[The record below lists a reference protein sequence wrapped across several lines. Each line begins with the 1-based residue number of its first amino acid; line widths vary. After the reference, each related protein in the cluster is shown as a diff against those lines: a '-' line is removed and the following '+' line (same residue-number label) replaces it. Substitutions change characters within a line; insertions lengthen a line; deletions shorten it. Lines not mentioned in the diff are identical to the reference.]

1 MDSLTCLP
9 QHPVSHG
16 LPFPSTLAIC
26 EPHKSSQKRPHQ
38 KSLQIHHQNHQL
50 RFHFQTNELLGQRSL
65 SAPCVP
71 WNLHQL
77 SLSTWRRRKIPQKG
91 GIRFKPKLESQQIT
105 PWSSSPYISS
115 HTGIEAGP
123 IWGIHVCICT
133 WICRCICNCILYLYL
148 YQQRSWGWPY
158 LRHLRLLC

>member
-50 RFHFQTNELLGQRSL
+50 RFHFQTNELLGQRSS
-65 SAPCVP
+65 SALCVP
-71 WNLHQL
+71 WNLHHWALDAGEKSPRKGELDL
-77 SLSTWRRRKIPQKG
+77 SLNWNPSRLLHGLHHHIYPPTQELR
-91 GIRFKPKLESQQIT
+91 LALS
-105 PWSSSPYISS
+105 
-115 HTGIEAGP
+115 EAFMS
-123 IWGIHVCICT
+123 VFVYEFVNVFVT
-133 WICRCICNCILYLYL
+133 VFYLYL